1 VSTATLAVGARVA
14 YDGEVWSVVD
24 VAGSRA
30 TIERAGGPSRSV
42 AITRLLSPPNHLF
55 VDDSSAAAGL
65 GQVFSSLDEA
75 EGAQLSDRLAHV
87 RELLTGYRSGDAAG
101 ALPGEPRP
109 SYDPARP
116 RMDRYQAK
124 AAELGIGMSTL
135 RRWVAAYKEQ
145 DVAGLLDLRHHR
157 RADPLRHVDQRW
169 LDMLAAVLAEH
180 TPASRPPR
188 HLMLE
193 RVAARVEALHGP
205 GVVPIPKEWKGR
217 EALAA
222 TTKGTNALSGATK
235 AKRSIAGRP
244 PTPYGRLQATRPGEY
259 LVLDTNS
266 LDVFAME
273 PLTLRWVSV
282 QLSVAMDL
290 CSRSIVA
297 LRLSPVS
304 TKAVDAAVL
313 LYEAIS
319 PDSKAR
325 TSGGI
330 LPYPGV
336 PSVVLVDPDKA
347 TDRPGLPAVV
357 PETLVVDH
365 GKIYLSEHLRAVCAR
380 FGISIQPAR
389 PYRATDKG
397 ALERFFRTLRED
409 LLAALPGYKGP
420 DVYSRGEQPE
430 AEAYYFI
437 DELEQVLR
445 EWVAERYH
453 RLPHD
458 GLVEPAVPGLALSP
472 AEMFEAGVARAGRLR
487 VPARADLA
495 YDFLPVE
502 WRTIQHYGV
511 ELRGLRY
518 DGPGIT
524 PYRDRR
530 SPYTGRHEGLWPVRY
545 DPDDVS
551 KVFFQNPDDHRWHT
565 LRWAHAPEVAVPFS
579 AEALAYARRLARQTS
594 RFPDD
599 RRALAELLERW
610 DAGLTR
616 NPTERRMALRMS
628 QQRAARLAGEP
639 SEPTGVEALA
649 TVRALFGEDSPPE
662 PEAAGPDGADSGDDD
677 DEGELTAVPADE
689 AVSDADFYRDAFGT
703 IP

>member
-1 VSTATLAVGARVA
+1 MISRGAEPRSH
-14 YDGEVWSVVD
+14 G
-24 VAGSRA
+24 
-30 TIERAGGPSRSV
+30 RAGGRSRSV
-42 AITRLLSPPNHLF
+42 AITRLLSAPNRLL
-55 VDDSSAAAGL
+55 VEEEPAAAGV
-65 GQVFSSLDEA
+65 GHVFSSLGET
-75 EGAQLSDRLAHV
+75 ERAQLNDRLAHV
-87 RELLTGYRSGDAAG
+87 RELLTGYRSGDPAAL
-101 ALPGEPRP
+101 LPGEPRP
-109 SYDPARP
+109 AFAPARP
-116 RMDRYQAK
+116 RMERYEAK
-124 AAELGIGMSTL
+124 AEELGVGLSTL

-169 LDMLAAVLAEH
+169 LDMLGSVLAEH
-180 TPASRPPR
+180 TTVSRPPR
-188 HLMLE
+188 HLLLE

-205 GVVPIPKEWKGR
+205 GVVPIPKEWKAR
-217 EALAA
+217 AVLAEV
-222 TTKGTNALSGATK
+222 TKGTNAVVGATK
-235 AKRSIAGRP
+235 MKRSIAGRP

-259 LVLDTNS
+259 LILDTNS

-273 PLTLRWVSV
+273 SLTLRWVSV
-282 QLSVAMDL
+282 ELTVAMDL
-290 CSRSIVA
+290 HSRCIVA
-297 LRLSPVS
+297 LRLTPVS

-325 TSGGI
+325 TSSGI

-336 PSVVLVDPDKA
+336 PSVVLIDPDKA

-365 GKIYLSEHLRAVCAR
+365 GGIYLSEHLRAVCAR

-389 PYRATDKG
+389 PYHGTDKG

-420 DVYSRGEQPE
+420 DVYSRGENVE
-430 AEAYYFI
+430 EEAYYFI

-453 RLPHD
+453 HRPHD
-458 GLVEPAVPGLALSP
+458 GLVEPAVPGLDLSP

-518 DGPGIT
+518 DGRGLT
-524 PYRDRR
+524 AYRDRR
-530 SPYTGRHEGLWPVRY
+530 SPYTGSHEGLWPIRY
-545 DPDDVS
+545 DPDDMS
-551 KVFFQNPDDHRWHT
+551 RVFFQDPDDHCWHT
-565 LRWAHAPEVAVPFS
+565 LRWAHAPEVPVPFS

-599 RRALAELLERW
+599 RQALAELLERW
-610 DAGLTR
+610 DAGLIR
-616 NPTERRMALRMS
+616 NPTERRMALRIS
-628 QQRAARLAGEP
+628 QQRETRLAAETSQP
-639 SEPTGVEALA
+639 EGVEALA
-649 TVRALFGEDSPPE
+649 TVRALFGDSPPPA
-662 PEAAGPDGADSGDDD
+662 PEASPDGVDGGDDD
-677 DEGELTAVPADE
+677 AEDELTDALAD
-689 AVSDADFYRDAFGT
+689 DADFYGDAFGT
-703 IP
+703 IQ

>member
-1 VSTATLAVGARVA
+1 MSTVTLAVGAKVA
-14 YDGEVWSVVD
+14 YDGELWTVVD
-24 VAGSRA
+24 LAASRA
-30 TIERAGGPSRSV
+30 TVETLSGRSCSV
-42 AITRLLSPPNHLF
+42 AITRLLSAPNR
-55 VDDSSAAAGL
+55 VVTDEMPAAAGV
-65 GQVFSSLDEA
+65 GQLFSSLSETEQA
-75 EGAQLSDRLAHV
+75 KLRERLAHV
-87 RELLTGYRSGDAAG
+87 RELLTGYRSGDSAD
-101 ALPGEPRP
+101 ALTVEPRP
-109 SYDPARP
+109 AYEPARP
-116 RMDRYQAK
+116 RMERYAAK
-124 AAELGIGMSTL
+124 AAELGIGISTL
-135 RRWVAAYKEQ
+135 RRWVAAYNEQ

-157 RADPLRHVDQRW
+157 KADPFRRVDQRW
-169 LDMLAAVLAEH
+169 LDMLASVLAEH
-180 TPASRPPR
+180 TAASRPPR
-188 HLMLE
+188 HLLLE
-193 RVAARVEALHGP
+193 RVAARVEELHGA
-205 GVVPIPKEWKGR
+205 GVVPIPKEWKAR

-222 TTKGTNALSGATK
+222 TTKGTNALAGATK

-290 CSRSIVA
+290 YSRSIVA
-297 LRLSPVS
+297 LRLTPVS
-304 TKAVDAAVL
+304 TKAVDVAVL

-336 PSVVLVDPDKA
+336 PSVVLVDPGKA

-365 GKIYLSEHLRAVCAR
+365 GKIYLSEHVRAVCAR
-380 FGISIQPAR
+380 FGTSIQPAR
-389 PYRATDKG
+389 PYRATDKA

-420 DVYSRGEQPE
+420 DVYSRGEHPE
-430 AEAYYFI
+430 GESYYFI
-437 DELEQVLR
+437 DELEQILR

-453 RLPHD
+453 RLSHD

-530 SPYTGRHEGLWPVRY
+530 SPYVGRHEGRWPVRY

-551 KVFFQNPDDHRWHT
+551 RVFFQDPDDHRWHT
-565 LRWAHAPEVAVPFS
+565 LRWVHAPEVAVPFS
-579 AEALAYARRLARQTS
+579 AETLAYARRLARQTS

-616 NPTERRMALRMS
+616 NPTERRMALRLS
-628 QQRAARLAGEP
+628 QQRAARLGAEP
-639 SEPTGVEALA
+639 SEAPGVEALA
-649 TVRALFGEDSPPE
+649 SVRALFGEDTPTEPE
-662 PEAAGPDGADSGDDD
+662 PAHPERAEGGDDD
-677 DEGELTAVPADE
+677 DDGELAAAPADE
-689 AVSDADFYRDAFGT
+689 AVSDADFYSDAFGT
-703 IP
+703 IS

>member
-1 VSTATLAVGARVA
+1 VSTATLAVGAKVT
-14 YDGEVWSVVD
+14 YDGAVWTVVD
-24 VAGSRA
+24 LGGSRA
-30 TIERAGGPSRSV
+30 TIETVGAGSRSV
-42 AITRLLSPPNHLF
+42 AITRLLSAPNRVLADE
-55 VDDSSAAAGL
+55 VAAVAGV
-65 GQVFSSLDEA
+65 GQVFSSLTKA
-75 EGAQLSDRLAHV
+75 EHAQLDDRLGHV
-87 RELLTGYRSGDAAG
+87 RELLTGYRSGDPAV
-101 ALPGEPRP
+101 ALPGEPRAA
-109 SYDPARP
+109 YDPARP
-116 RMDRYQAK
+116 RMDRYGAK
-124 AAELGIGMSTL
+124 ADELGIGQSTL
-135 RRWVAAYKEQ
+135 RRWVAAYNAQ
-145 DVAGLLDLRHHR
+145 DVAGLVDLRHHR
-157 RADPLRHVDQRW
+157 SSDPLRHVDQRW
-169 LDMLAAVLAEH
+169 LDMLASVLAEH
-180 TPASRPPR
+180 TAASRPPR
-188 HLMLE
+188 HLLLE

-205 GVVPIPKEWKGR
+205 GVVPVPKEWKGR
-217 EALAA
+217 AALAA
-222 TTKGTNALSGATK
+222 TTKGTNALAGSTK
-235 AKRSIAGRP
+235 AKRSIAARP

-259 LVLDTNS
+259 LILDTNS

-297 LRLSPVS
+297 LRLTAVS

-347 TDRPGLPAVV
+347 ADSPGLPAVV

-365 GKIYLSEHLRAVCAR
+365 GKIYLSDHVRAVCAR

-389 PYRATDKG
+389 PYRATDKA

-420 DVYSRGEQPE
+420 DVYSRGEHPE

-437 DELEQVLR
+437 DELEQILR
-445 EWVAERYH
+445 EWAAQRYH

-487 VPARADLA
+487 VPGRADLV

-502 WRTIQHYGV
+502 WRTLQHYGV

-530 SPYTGRHEGLWPVRY
+530 SPYTGRHEGLWPIRY

-551 KVFFQNPDDHRWHT
+551 RVFFQDPDDHRWHT
-565 LRWAHAPEVAVPFS
+565 LRWVHAAAVTVPFS
-579 AEALAYARRLARQTS
+579 AETLAYARRLARQTS

-616 NPTERRMALRMS
+616 NPTERRMALRLS
-628 QQRAARLAGEP
+628 QQRAARLEAEPIEAAGA
-639 SEPTGVEALA
+639 EALA
-649 TVRALFGEDSPPE
+649 TVRALFSEDSPSQQ
-662 PEAAGPDGADSGDDD
+662 EAAPERAEGGDDD
-677 DEGELTAVPADE
+677 AEDELSAAPGEE
-689 AVSDADFYRDAFGT
+689 AVSDAEFYSDAFDT
-703 IP
+703 LP

>member
-1 VSTATLAVGARVA
+1 M
-14 YDGEVWSVVD
+14 
-24 VAGSRA
+24 
-30 TIERAGGPSRSV
+30 
-42 AITRLLSPPNHLF
+42 AITRLLSAPNRLL
-55 VDDSSAAAGL
+55 VEGVPAGAGV
-65 GQVFSSLDEA
+65 GQVFSSLEETERA
-75 EGAQLSDRLAHV
+75 ELNDRLAHV
-87 RELLTGYRSGDAAG
+87 RELLTGYRSGDAAVP
-101 ALPGEPRP
+101 LPGEPRP
-109 SYDPARP
+109 AYDSARP
-116 RMDRYQAK
+116 RMQRYAAK
-124 AAELGIGMSTL
+124 AGELGVGRSTL
-135 RRWVAAYKEQ
+135 RRWVAAYQEQ
-145 DVAGLLDLRHHR
+145 DAAGLLDLRHHR

-169 LDMLAAVLAEH
+169 LDMLASVLAEH
-180 TPASRPPR
+180 TGASRPPR
-188 HLMLE
+188 HLLLE
-193 RVAARVEALHGP
+193 RVSARIEELHGP
-205 GVVPIPKEWKGR
+205 GVVPIPKEWKAR
-217 EALAA
+217 AALAA
-222 TTKGTNALSGATK
+222 TTKGTNAVADSTK
-235 AKRSIAGRP
+235 MKRSIAGRP

-259 LVLDTNS
+259 LILDTNS

-282 QLSVAMDL
+282 ELTVAMDL
-290 CSRSIVA
+290 HSRSIVA
-297 LRLSPVS
+297 LRLTPVS

-365 GKIYLSEHLRAVCAR
+365 GRIYLSEHLRAVCAR

-389 PYRATDKG
+389 LYHGTDK
-397 ALERFFRTLRED
+397 ATLERFFRTLRED

-420 DVYSRGEQPE
+420 DVYSRGEHVE
-430 AEAYYFI
+430 EEAYYFI

-453 RLPHD
+453 HRPHD
-458 GLVEPAVPGLALSP
+458 GLVEPAVPGLDLSP

-518 DGPGIT
+518 DGRGVT
-524 PYRDRR
+524 AYRDRR
-530 SPYTGRHEGLWPVRY
+530 SPYTGRHEGLWPIRY
-545 DPDDVS
+545 DPDDMS
-551 KVFFQNPDDHRWHT
+551 RVFFQDPDDHCWHT
-565 LRWAHAPEVAVPFS
+565 LRWAHDPEVPVPFS
-579 AEALAYARRLARQTS
+579 SEALAYARRLARQTS

-616 NPTERRMALRMS
+616 NPTERRMALRIS
-628 QQRAARLAGEP
+628 QQRDARLAAETSQP
-639 SEPTGVEALA
+639 EGVEALA
-649 TVRALFGEDSPPE
+649 TVRALFGESPPPA
-662 PEAAGPDGADSGDDD
+662 PEASPDGVDGGDDD
-677 DEGELTAVPADE
+677 AEDELSDVLAD
-689 AVSDADFYRDAFGT
+689 DADFYGDAFGT
-703 IP
+703 IR

>member
-1 VSTATLAVGARVA
+1 VSTAILAVGAKVA

-24 VAGSRA
+24 LAGSRA
-30 TIERAGGPSRSV
+30 TIEAAGGRSRSV
-42 AITRLLSPPNHLF
+42 AITRLLCAPNHLL
-55 VDDSSAAAGL
+55 VDDTPAVPGV
-65 GQVFSSLDEA
+65 GQVFSSLNQTER
-75 EGAQLSDRLAHV
+75 AQLSGRLAHV
-87 RELLTGYRSGDAAG
+87 RELLTSYRSGDAAD

-109 SYDPARP
+109 SYDPDRP
-116 RMDRYQAK
+116 RMERYAAK
-124 AAELGIGMSTL
+124 ADELGVGLSTL
-135 RRWVAAYKEQ
+135 RRWVAAYKDQ

-157 RADPLRHVDQRW
+157 SADPLRRVDQRW
-169 LDMLAAVLAEH
+169 LDMLASVLAEH
-180 TPASRPPR
+180 TGASRPPR
-188 HLMLE
+188 HLLLE

-217 EALAA
+217 AALAA

-297 LRLSPVS
+297 LRLAPVS

-330 LPYPGV
+330 LAYPGV

-365 GKIYLSEHLRAVCAR
+365 GKIYLSEHVRTVCAR

-420 DVYSRGEQPE
+420 DVFSRGEHPE
-430 AEAYYFI
+430 ADAYYFI
-437 DELEQVLR
+437 DELEQILR
-445 EWVAERYH
+445 EWASERYH
-453 RLPHD
+453 RLPHE

-495 YDFLPVE
+495 YDFCPSSGAPSSTTASSCGACATTARESLPTGTAAAPTRVPT
-502 WRTIQHYGV
+502 WACGRCATTPTTSPGCSSRTPTTIAGMPCAGRTPPRCPCPSAPRPWPTPADWPARPRDSPTTAGPWPSSSSDGTPASREIPPSAV
-511 ELRGLRY
+511 WPCACPSSGRLALRQSRPNRPRSRRWPPS
-518 DGPGIT
+518 GPCLA
-524 PYRDRR
+524 R
-530 SPYTGRHEGLWPVRY
+530 SARPTGRR
-545 DPDDVS
+545 
-551 KVFFQNPDDHRWHT
+551 R
-565 LRWAHAPEVAVPFS
+565 
-579 AEALAYARRLARQTS
+579 ARRE
-594 RFPDD
+594 P
-599 RRALAELLERW
+599 
-610 DAGLTR
+610 
-616 NPTERRMALRMS
+616 
-628 QQRAARLAGEP
+628 RAATTMTRTNWWRSRTTRP
-639 SEPTGVEALA
+639 
-649 TVRALFGEDSPPE
+649 
-662 PEAAGPDGADSGDDD
+662 
-677 DEGELTAVPADE
+677 
-689 AVSDADFYRDAFGT
+689 
-703 IP
+703 

>member
-1 VSTATLAVGARVA
+1 VSTATLAVGAKVA
-14 YDGEVWSVVD
+14 YDGDLWTVVD
-24 VAGSRA
+24 LAGSRA
-30 TIERAGGPSRSV
+30 TIETLSGRSCSV
-42 AITRLLSPPNHLF
+42 AITRLQSAPNRLLTDEMPA
-55 VDDSSAAAGL
+55 VAGV
-65 GQVFSSLDEA
+65 GQVFSSLSET
-75 EGAQLSDRLAHV
+75 ERVKLRDRLAHV
-87 RELLTGYRSGDAAG
+87 RELLTGYRSGDPAD
-101 ALPGEPRP
+101 ALTVEPRP
-109 SYDPARP
+109 AYEPGRP
-116 RMDRYQAK
+116 RMERYAAK

-135 RRWVAAYKEQ
+135 RRWVSAYNEQ

-157 RADPLRHVDQRW
+157 KADPFRHVDQRW
-169 LDMLAAVLAEH
+169 LDMLASVLAEH
-180 TPASRPPR
+180 TAASRPPR
-188 HLMLE
+188 HLLLE
-193 RVAARVEALHGP
+193 RVAARVEELHGA
-205 GVVPIPKEWKGR
+205 GVVPIPKEWKAR

-222 TTKGTNALSGATK
+222 TTKGTNALAGATK

-244 PTPYGRLQATRPGEY
+244 PTPYGRLQATRRGEY

-290 CSRSIVA
+290 YSRSIVA
-297 LRLSPVS
+297 LRLTPVS
-304 TKAVDAAVL
+304 TKAVDVAVL

-336 PSVVLVDPDKA
+336 PSVVLVDPGKA

-365 GKIYLSEHLRAVCAR
+365 GKIYLSEHVRAVCAR
-380 FGISIQPAR
+380 FGTSIQPAR
-389 PYRATDKG
+389 PYRATDKA

-420 DVYSRGEQPE
+420 DVYSRGEHSE
-430 AEAYYFI
+430 AESYYFI
-437 DELEQVLR
+437 DELEQILR

-453 RLPHD
+453 RLSHD

-472 AEMFEAGVARAGRLR
+472 AEIFEAGVARAGRLR

-495 YDFLPVE
+495 YDFLPIE

-530 SPYTGRHEGLWPVRY
+530 SPYVGRHEGRWPVRY

-551 KVFFQNPDDHRWHT
+551 RVFFQDPDDHRWYT
-565 LRWAHAPEVAVPFS
+565 LRWVHAPEVAVPFS
-579 AEALAYARRLARQTS
+579 AETLAYARRLARQTS

-616 NPTERRMALRMS
+616 NPTERRMALRLS
-628 QQRAARLAGEP
+628 QQRAARLGAEA
-639 SEPTGVEALA
+639 SESPGVEALA
-649 TVRALFGEDSPPE
+649 SVRALFGEDTPTDPDPGPPR
-662 PEAAGPDGADSGDDD
+662 AG
-677 DEGELTAVPADE
+677 
-689 AVSDADFYRDAFGT
+689 
-703 IP
+703 